1 MRFWQFGRNLPRR
14 PPNDPRQRGPSRDEG
29 LIRLFIS
36 STFRDLEPEREA
48 LRRGVYPI
56 VRHACEKRG
65 FAFFET
71 DLRWGVTSAEAE
83 AGRILPICLEQVDRC
98 RPLILGILGKR
109 YGGSAANAVE
119 VLQARQQYEPLRPYA
134 GRGVT
139 ELELRYA
146 IVNCPP
152 GSPAPV
158 ALIYGRPG
166 WQRFDSLRQ
175 DGSYAGLVD
184 ELIAMGIP
192 VRPTA
197 EDLDQFAAQVR
208 ADLLE
213 IIERLPPAQPV
224 SSAEAAHRDM
234 IETARLLGHRFV
246 ELPALSEL
254 KQLVHRR
261 PARVVLLGSAGSGK
275 TMLAAALVRS
285 HADAVERRVVA
296 ALHPAGW
303 RDWSEAFTAVLR
315 QLGSEPPSAAA
326 NVREAFAATLEAAA
340 RRQPVLAI
348 IDGVEDRNLL
358 QDGLPAWL
366 PDPTPGVTI
375 LVTLRTEMVQAGQL
389 RRASW
394 EVGEVAELTPR
405 QAANMAEVFFA
416 PLGRRLDPKQI
427 AAVTVTRRRSALEQ
441 ALLLDELRFVPRF
454 EELDRAIERVSR
466 LSGISELLDHVL
478 VRLEAENGGPLT
490 AVLAALALAP
500 DGLPE
505 GLLSFLAGD
514 VGASLPP
521 LRTLLL
527 RQAIEGIAVAQ
538 GSLVTL
544 RSSLV
549 REAILRRIGESDRAE
564 FQRGMVQKL
573 WQALDVPGAP
583 EEILRRLLVLRDW
596 EAIGGL
602 LLDPAVFDGL
612 ARRAPQQLRLYWAR
626 LSEARPEQRVSAY
639 RAWSTDTPQRRRADV
654 AELAEQ
660 LGDSDTAQ
668 LLAGSVCAEPAVD
681 AAACVRARL
690 VLARLAESRSNF
702 DAAEE
707 HLAAVEAKP
716 LRSAIP
722 RAAAFAAWHRASITL
737 RRFGPDAAEKQM
749 ETRAP
754 PGGGNDAGIAEYLLD
769 MRAEIAL
776 ERGKIKSAAANYGEL
791 LAIGE
796 RLGDLTF
803 IAAAE
808 AGLAKAALRRG
819 RRCQA
824 GQHAQQ
830 ALRFARIC
838 GDANVLQD
846 ALGTAARER
855 LAANKLDD
863 ARRLIDERLEL
874 TTRTGNRIG
883 QLEAKIDSA
892 RLHELCQLHRE
903 AQRLFDEVIAT
914 AARDGLSFLATKLEA
929 DAAGRSKSDHM

>member
-1 MRFWQFGRNLPRR
+1 MRFWQFSRNLPHR

-29 LIRLFIS
+29 AIRLFIS

-71 DLRWGVTSAEAE
+71 DLRWGVTSTEAE

-98 RPLILGILGKR
+98 RPLILGILGTR
-109 YGGSAANAVE
+109 YGGSAANAPE
-119 VLQARQQYEPLRPYA
+119 VLQARQEYEPLRPYA
-134 GRGVT
+134 DRGVT

-146 IVNCPP
+146 MVNRPF

-166 WQRFDSLRQ
+166 WDHSLRQ
-175 DGSYAGLVD
+175 HGSYADLVD
-184 ELIAMGIP
+184 ELAVMGIP
-192 VRPTA
+192 VRPTD

-213 IIERLPPAQPV
+213 IIEQLPPARPV
-224 SSAEAAHRDM
+224 SSAEAAQRDL
-234 IETARLLGHRFV
+234 IESARLLGHRFV

-254 KQLVHRR
+254 QRLVRRR
-261 PARVVLLGSAGSGK
+261 PARIALLGSAGSGK

-285 HADAVERRVVA
+285 HTDAIERRVVA
-296 ALHPAGW
+296 ALRPAGW
-303 RDWSEAFTAVLR
+303 RDWSEAFASVLR
-315 QLGSEPPSAAA
+315 QLGSEPPSVAA
-326 NVREAFAATLEAAA
+326 NIREAFAATLGVAA

-348 IDGVEDRNLL
+348 IDGVENRNLL
-358 QDGLPAWL
+358 PDGLPAWL
-366 PDPTPGVTI
+366 PDPIPGVTI
-375 LVTLRTEMVQAGQL
+375 VITLRTEMAQAGQL
-389 RRASW
+389 RRAGW
-394 EVGEVAELTPR
+394 EFTELAELPPR
-405 QAANMAEVFFA
+405 QAVDMAEVFFA
-416 PLGRRLDPKQI
+416 PLGRRLDPRQI
-427 AAVTVTRRRSALEQ
+427 AAVTAVRRSALEQ

-454 EELDRAIERVSR
+454 EELDRAIERASR
-466 LSGISELLDHVL
+466 FSGVSELLDYVL
-478 VRLEAENGGPLT
+478 ARLEAENGGT
-490 AVLAALALAP
+490 AIGMLAALALAP

-505 GLLSFLAGD
+505 SLLPVLSGD
-514 VGASLPP
+514 VGRPLPP

-527 RQAIEGIAVAQ
+527 RRAIEGIAVAQ
-538 GSLVTL
+538 GNLLTL

-549 REAILRRIGESDRAE
+549 REAILRRIGESARAE

-573 WQALDVPGAP
+573 SQALEVPGAP
-583 EEILRRLLVLRDW
+583 EEILRQLLVLRDW
-596 EAIGGL
+596 RAIGRL

-626 LSEARPEQRVSAY
+626 LTEARPERRVSAY
-639 RAWSTDTPQRRRADV
+639 RAWSTDAPQRRRADA

-668 LLAGSVCAEPAVD
+668 LLAGSVCAEPAND
-681 AAACVRARL
+681 AAARVRARL
-690 VLARLAESRSNF
+690 VLARSAESRSDF

-707 HLAAVEAKP
+707 HLAAVEAEP

-722 RAAAFAAWHRASITL
+722 RATAFAAWHRASIAL
-737 RRFGPDAAEKQM
+737 RRFGPDAAEKQI
-749 ETRAP
+749 ETRAA
-754 PGGGNDAGIAEYLLD
+754 PGGGDDAGIAESLLD
-769 MRAEIAL
+769 IRAEIAL
-776 ERGKIKSAAANYGEL
+776 ERCKIKAAAAYYGEL
-791 LAIGE
+791 LASGE

-819 RRCQA
+819 RRREA
-824 GQHAQQ
+824 GQHAQE

-846 ALGTAARER
+846 ALGTAARHR
-855 LAANKLDD
+855 LEADKLDD

-874 TTRTGNRIG
+874 TTRTGNQIG

-903 AQRLFDEVIAT
+903 AQRLFDEVSAAAT
-914 AARDGLSFLATKLEA
+914 RHGLSFLARKLV
-929 DAAGRSKSDHM
+929 